1 MTGKA
6 IMFAFFITGVLACA
20 TTNLPTVGEMQSLQ
34 LQEDEK
40 RLWNR
45 SEEEQKRLNHSSYIY
60 EDPILTAYVNDIA
73 QKLIPE
79 NVKEKGLLVEVK
91 IIKNPL
97 LNAFAYPNGVI
108 YVHTGILTKMENEA
122 QLATLLGHEMT
133 HITHRHTIE
142 NYRSVKNTTAV
153 LATVQMAATPFGVYG
168 GLANLLGSVGAM
180 AAVTGYSRELETEA
194 DRGGLE
200 SMIKAGYDPREA
212 PRLFELLKK
221 DVEEQKIK
229 EPFFFGSHPRLQERI
244 DNFNQFMVE
253 NKSVTQGVRNTDRFM
268 AQISSLLLEN
278 AQLDLSMGRFSSA
291 QNGIERFLQE
301 EPQNA
306 SGHYYL
312 GELYRQKG
320 DKDDWDRALKE
331 YILAVEYD
339 SSYPEPH
346 KAIGLIYYKQGFK
359 ERSVK
364 EFEQYLFMAPDAGD
378 RGYIE
383 QFIEELKTK

>member
-60 EDPILTAYVNDIA
+60 EDPILKAYVNDIA
-73 QKLIPE
+73 QKLLPE

-91 IIKNPL
+91 VIKNPL

-108 YVHTGILTKMENEA
+108 YVHTGILAKMENEA
-122 QLATLLGHEMT
+122 QLAALLGHEMT

-200 SMIKAGYDPREA
+200 CMIKAGYDPREA

-244 DNFNQFMVE
+244 DNFNEFIVE

-291 QNGIERFLQE
+291 QNGIERFLQG
-301 EPQNA
+301 EPQDA

-339 SSYPEPH
+339 PSYPEPH

-378 RGYIE
+378 KGYIE
-383 QFIEELKTK
+383 QFIEELKEK

>member
-1 MTGKA
+1 M
-6 IMFAFFITGVLACA
+6 
-20 TTNLPTVGEMQSLQ
+20 
-34 LQEDEK
+34 
-40 RLWNR
+40 
-45 SEEEQKRLNHSSYIY
+45 
-60 EDPILTAYVNDIA
+60 
-73 QKLIPE
+73 
-79 NVKEKGLLVEVK
+79 
-91 IIKNPL
+91 
-97 LNAFAYPNGVI
+97 
-108 YVHTGILTKMENEA
+108 
-122 QLATLLGHEMT
+122 
-133 HITHRHTIE
+133 
-142 NYRSVKNTTAV
+142 
-153 LATVQMAATPFGVYG
+153 
-168 GLANLLGSVGAM
+168 
-180 AAVTGYSRELETEA
+180 
-194 DRGGLE
+194 
-200 SMIKAGYDPREA
+200 
-212 PRLFELLKK
+212 
-221 DVEEQKIK
+221 
-229 EPFFFGSHPRLQERI
+229 
-244 DNFNQFMVE
+244 
-253 NKSVTQGVRNTDRFM
+253 
-268 AQISSLLLEN
+268 LLEN

-378 RGYIE
+378 RGYVE

>member
-6 IMFAFFITGVLACA
+6 IILAFFITGVLACA

-45 SEEEQKRLNHSSYIY
+45 SEDEQNRLNHSSYIY

-73 QKLIPE
+73 KKLLPE

-180 AAVTGYSRELETEA
+180 AAVTGYSRELEAEA

-200 SMIKAGYDPREA
+200 CMIKAGYDPQEA

-244 DNFNQFMVE
+244 DNFNQFMME

-291 QNGIERFLQE
+291 QNGIERFLQGD
-301 EPQNA
+301 PQNA

-339 SSYPEPH
+339 RSYPEPH
-346 KAIGLIYYKQGFK
+346 KAIGLIYYKQGFRQ
-359 ERSVK
+359 RSVK
-364 EFEQYLFMAPDAGD
+364 EFERYLFLAPDAGD

-383 QFIEELKTK
+383 QFIEELNKK

>member
-229 EPFFFGSHPRLQERI
+229 EPFFFGSHPRLEERI

-378 RGYIE
+378 RGYVE

>member
-364 EFEQYLFMAPDAGD
+364 EFEQYLFMAPEAGD
-378 RGYIE
+378 RGYVE

>member
-229 EPFFFGSHPRLQERI
+229 EPFFFWCPTRVEERI

-378 RGYIE
+378 RGYVE

>member
-378 RGYIE
+378 RGYVE

>member
-244 DNFNQFMVE
+244 DNFNQFIVE

-378 RGYIE
+378 RGYVE

>member
-244 DNFNQFMVE
+244 DNFNQFIVE

-378 RGYIE
+378 KGYIQ
-383 QFIEELKTK
+383 QFIEELNTK

>member
-244 DNFNQFMVE
+244 DNFNQFIVE

-278 AQLDLSMGRFSSA
+278 AQLDLSMGRFGSA

-378 RGYIE
+378 KGYIE

>member
-1 MTGKA
+1 
-6 IMFAFFITGVLACA
+6 MFAFFITGVLACA

-378 RGYIE
+378 RGYVE

>member
-1 MTGKA
+1 MVER
-6 IMFAFFITGVLACA
+6 AFIVALSIIGVLGCA
-20 TTNLPTVGEMQSLQ
+20 ATNLPTVGELQSLQ
-34 LQEDEK
+34 LQEDER

-60 EDPILTAYVNDIA
+60 EDPLLIAYVNDIA

-79 NVKEKGLLVEVK
+79 DVKEKGLSFEVM

-108 YVHTGILTKMENEA
+108 YVHTGILSKMENEA

-153 LATVQMAATPFGVYG
+153 LATVQVAAIPFGVYG

-200 SMIKAGYDPREA
+200 YMIKAGYEPQEA
-212 PRLFELLKK
+212 PRLFEILKK

-229 EPFFFGSHPRLQERI
+229 EPFFFGSHPRLEERI
-244 DNFNQFMVE
+244 DNFNQFIKE
-253 NKSVTQGVRNTDRFM
+253 GKPDTQGVRNTDRFM

-278 AQLDLSMGRFSSA
+278 ARLDLSMGRFSSA
-291 QNGIERFLQE
+291 QNGIERFLQR

-320 DKDDWDRALKE
+320 EKEGRDLALKE
-331 YILAVEYD
+331 YNLAVGYD
-339 SSYPEPH
+339 PLYPEPH
-346 KAIGLIYYKQGFK
+346 KALGLIYYKQGFGEK
-359 ERSVK
+359 SVE
-364 EFEQYLFMAPDAGD
+364 EFERYLFLAPDAGD

-383 QFIEELKTK
+383 QFIEEINTR

>member
-244 DNFNQFMVE
+244 DNFNQFIVE